1 METILLIELILLGT
15 LTLAICIQVYDIIT
29 HKKDYRKAIHIN
41 SEAYHLKKQVNYG
54 NDSRRKDKHNS
65 RSTGKAQQGARK
77 HGKSAKT
84 NNRLFKHDS
93 RTSSE
98 D

>member
-1 METILLIELILLGT
+1 MIKIIALGVVCLIGLYLVWMMIKT
-15 LTLAICIQVYDIIT
+15 KSI
-29 HKKDYRKAIHIN
+29 KDVHIN
-41 SEAYHLKKQVNYG
+41 ATAYNLKKHKNNG

-77 HGKSAKT
+77 HGKAAKT
-84 NNRLFKHDS
+84 NSRLPKHDS

>member
-1 METILLIELILLGT
+1 MILRSKSI
-15 LTLAICIQVYDIIT
+15 
-29 HKKDYRKAIHIN
+29 KDVHIN
-41 SEAYHLKKQVNYG
+41 ATAYNLKKHKNNS
-54 NDSRRKDKHNS
+54 NDTKRKNKQNS

-77 HGKSAKT
+77 HGKAAKT
-84 NNRLFKHDS
+84 NSRLPKHDS

>member
-1 METILLIELILLGT
+1 METILLIELILLGA
-15 LTLAICIQVYDIIT
+15 LTLAVCIQVYDIIT

-54 NDSRRKDKHNS
+54 NDSRRKNKHNS
-65 RSTGKAQQGARK
+65 KSTGKAQQGARN

-84 NNRLFKHDS
+84 NSRLSKRNV
-93 RTSSE
+93 RTSTK

>member
-1 METILLIELILLGT
+1 MIKIIALGVVALIGLYVVWMMIAAKEVKDVHINATYYKL
-15 LTLAICIQVYDIIT
+15 
-29 HKKDYRKAIHIN
+29 KKDKAH
-41 SEAYHLKKQVNYG
+41 G
-54 NDSRRKDKHNS
+54 NDTGRKDKNNS

-84 NNRLFKHDS
+84 NSRLSKHNS
-93 RTSSE
+93 GTSTK

>member
-1 METILLIELILLGT
+1 MVKIIALGIVCLIGLYVVWMMIKTKEI
-15 LTLAICIQVYDIIT
+15 
-29 HKKDYRKAIHIN
+29 KDVHIN
-41 SEAYHLKKQVNYG
+41 ATAYNLKKHKNNG
-54 NDSRRKDKHNS
+54 SNAGRKNKHNS

-84 NNRLFKHDS
+84 NSRLSKRNV
-93 RTSSE
+93 RTSTK

>member
-1 METILLIELILLGT
+1 MVKIIALGIVCLIGLYVVWMMIKTKEIKDVHINATAYKL
-15 LTLAICIQVYDIIT
+15 
-29 HKKDYRKAIHIN
+29 KKDKTHGSNAGRKN
-41 SEAYHLKKQVNYG
+41 
-54 NDSRRKDKHNS
+54 KHNS

-84 NNRLFKHDS
+84 NSRLSKRNV
-93 RTSSE
+93 RTSTK